1 MLLLR
6 RTLEIMKR
14 KSQEV
19 ASRGGTGD
27 TDELGGGAEK
37 GRLKQQEEG
46 DMGVV
51 DSTSCR

>member
-1 MLLLR
+1 MLR
-6 RTLEIMKR
+6 RTLEIRKR

-19 ASRGGTGD
+19 ASRGGIGD
-27 TDELGGGAEK
+27 TDERGGAEK

-46 DMGVV
+46 DMGAV